1 MFACMN
7 KLWTHLK
14 FKLLL
19 GIGGIDQ
26 ANMFT
31 RIREKLTD
39 IDQADGNGRKG
50 FPVMLLK
57 ERVSRELYNSG
68 QKLCQATGLPVW
80 CRQRLL

>member
-1 MFACMN
+1 MVAFMN
-7 KLWTHLK
+7 NLWTY
-14 FKLLL
+14 LLL

-26 ANMFT
+26 AYMVI

-57 ERVSRELYNSG
+57 ERVLRELY
-68 QKLCQATGLPVW
+68 
-80 CRQRLL
+80 QRPKDMSV